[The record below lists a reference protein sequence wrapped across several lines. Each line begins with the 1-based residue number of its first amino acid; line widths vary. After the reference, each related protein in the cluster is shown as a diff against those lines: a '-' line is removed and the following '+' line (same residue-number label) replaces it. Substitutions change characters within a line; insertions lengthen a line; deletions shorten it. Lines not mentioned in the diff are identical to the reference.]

1 MISDWLKVTSNYTG
15 NNSFDLG
22 VKLGKPQGKGISIFY
37 RYYSGDNLHGEY
49 VDFKSTY
56 SAIGINLDL

>member
-1 MISDWLKVTSNYTG
+1 M
-15 NNSFDLG
+15 G

-37 RYYSGDNLHGEY
+37 HYYSGDDLHGQY
-49 VDFKSTY
+49 VYFKSTY